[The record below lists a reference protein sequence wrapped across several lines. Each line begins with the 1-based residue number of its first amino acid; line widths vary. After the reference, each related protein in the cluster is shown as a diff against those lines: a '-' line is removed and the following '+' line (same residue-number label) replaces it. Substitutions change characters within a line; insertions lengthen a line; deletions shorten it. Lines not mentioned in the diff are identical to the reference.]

1 LYQSFKKVGVYAID
15 VISYDESLL
24 TMKTEA
30 KRLVSFNR
38 SPTWITPEF
47 AAELAPQGRKTMYSE
62 DQKAEWKKNPE
73 KFLEFRKL
81 VESGANRFFDL
92 QVKDSQ
98 IQRDLFERFSK
109 DMSSVL
115 AKKEGLSSI
124 IIPDFAVGCRR

>member
-1 LYQSFKKVGVYAID
+1 
-15 VISYDESLL
+15 
-24 TMKTEA
+24 
-30 KRLVSFNR
+30 
-38 SPTWITPEF
+38 
-47 AAELAPQGRKTMYSE
+47 MYSE
-62 DQKAEWKKNPE
+62 DQKAEWKENPE

-109 DMSSVL
+109 NMSSVL

-124 IIPDFAVGCRR
+124 IIPEFAVGCRR